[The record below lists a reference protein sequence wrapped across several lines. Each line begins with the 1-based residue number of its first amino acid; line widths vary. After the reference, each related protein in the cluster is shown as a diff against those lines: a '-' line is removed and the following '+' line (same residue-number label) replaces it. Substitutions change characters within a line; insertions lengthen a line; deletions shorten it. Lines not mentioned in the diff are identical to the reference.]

1 MAELLVRRR
10 QRVHRVRRRRRLR
23 RRLQRHRSRE
33 DLGANASALGIEHEG
48 YVNNASWF
56 TDAMYRSSAAL
67 TRHLCDQHG
76 IPKDRA
82 HILGHNE
89 LPGNDHTDPGP
100 HWNWDYYM
108 QLVTSGGGT
117 MLGGSPTDF
126 TGDGKDDIV
135 TFTQNPEADVY
146 VAPSTG
152 SAFGGAKVWHDF
164 FAPGGETPLSGDFN
178 GDGKDDIV
186 TFTRDPEADVYVAL
200 SDGSRFGAASVWHD
214 HFAPGG
220 EVPAVGDV
228 NGDGKDDIVTF
239 THDADAKVYVA
250 LSNGVDGF
258 GPASV
263 WHDFFAPAGEFP
275 ALGDVN
281 GDGRDD
287 LITFT
292 QGSTA
297 DVYVAFSNG
306 SGFGPGQLVHEHFA
320 PAGEQPRVGDV
331 NGDGKD
337 DIITF
342 TQGANSDVYVALSD
356 GARFGGGQLWNEF
369 FAPDGEFPY
378 VGDYDGDGKDDI
390 VTFTHNAD
398 ADVYVALSNGT
409 NAFVNGRKWHDFFG
423 LAGEIS
429 F

>member
-1 MAELLVRRR
+1 
-10 QRVHRVRRRRRLR
+10 
-23 RRLQRHRSRE
+23 
-33 DLGANASALGIEHEG
+33 
-48 YVNNASWF
+48 
-56 TDAMYRSSAAL
+56 
-67 TRHLCDQHG
+67 
-76 IPKDRA
+76 
-82 HILGHNE
+82 
-89 LPGNDHTDPGP
+89 
-100 HWNWDYYM
+100 
-108 QLVTSGGGT
+108 
-117 MLGGSPTDF
+117 
-126 TGDGKDDIV
+126 
-135 TFTQNPEADVY
+135 
-146 VAPSTG
+146 
-152 SAFGGAKVWHDF
+152 
-164 FAPGGETPLSGDFN
+164 
-178 GDGKDDIV
+178 
-186 TFTRDPEADVYVAL
+186 
-200 SDGSRFGAASVWHD
+200 
-214 HFAPGG
+214 
-220 EVPAVGDV
+220 
-228 NGDGKDDIVTF
+228 
-239 THDADAKVYVA
+239 DAKVYVA

-423 LAGEIS
+423 TPGEIS